1 MSITCDLGAIFSNQS
16 MLGAIFD
23 CILKEFAQIFRN
35 VANVSTDFA
44 QISTNFAKIFR
55 DFSRYFTKSKLLRMR
70 LQPHLLHQRQGDIE
84 F

>member
-44 QISTNFAKIFR
+44 QIFR